1 MLSVVLI
8 TAGVLLLCFSFW
20 LFLRSSDERAQRHF
34 RSWWTARM
42 TKEDAESARAAN
54 AAVVAVA
61 LMFFGLVLLAAGIA
75 ELTRLARG

>member
-8 TAGVLLLCFSFW
+8 TTGVLLLCFSFR
-20 LFLRSSDERAQRHF
+20 LFLRCSDERVQRRF

-54 AAVVAVA
+54 AALVAVV
-61 LMFFGLVLLAAGIA
+61 LMVFGLALLAAGIA